1 MPKWLAW
8 WPLVTRKRFIAAL
21 NEMEASIEAEYRRA
35 MADGNAKVRQ
45 WAVDAN
51 WELHQI
57 EGQGHYPARVRAV
70 MQNAIGQFRPE
81 RRSS

>member
-1 MPKWLAW
+1 VPKW
-8 WPLVTRKRFIAAL
+8 WPLVTRRRFTAKVKEL
-21 NEMEASIEAEYRRA
+21 ETTIEAEYQRA
-35 MADGNAKVRQ
+35 TADGNAKVRQ

-57 EGQGHYPARVRAV
+57 EGQGHYTARVRAV
-70 MQNAIGQFRPE
+70 MQHAIGQFRPE